1 MVVQYYVQCP
11 RMEKQRPEAGTP
23 DQTSTNVQ
31 YPTHNNTG
39 VSAEELGMVEA
50 DSRTKEN
57 HHFEPQERLGPLGPA
72 PWIVCQPSDCH
83 AGFARDICS
92 VIK

>member
-11 RMEKQRPEAGTP
+11 RMEKQRAGTP

-50 DSRTKEN
+50 DS
-57 HHFEPQERLGPLGPA
+57 
-72 PWIVCQPSDCH
+72 
-83 AGFARDICS
+83 
-92 VIK
+92 

>member
-11 RMEKQRPEAGTP
+11 GMEKQRPEAGTP

-31 YPTHNNTG
+31 YPTHNKTE

-50 DSRTKEN
+50 DS
-57 HHFEPQERLGPLGPA
+57 
-72 PWIVCQPSDCH
+72 
-83 AGFARDICS
+83 
-92 VIK
+92 

>member
-1 MVVQYYVQCP
+1 MFNALGWKNRGQNY
-11 RMEKQRPEAGTP
+11 AGTP

-50 DSRTKEN
+50 DS
-57 HHFEPQERLGPLGPA
+57 
-72 PWIVCQPSDCH
+72 
-83 AGFARDICS
+83 
-92 VIK
+92 

>member
-11 RMEKQRPEAGTP
+11 RMEKQRLEAGTP

-31 YPTHNNTG
+31 YPTHNNTE

-50 DSRTKEN
+50 DS
-57 HHFEPQERLGPLGPA
+57 
-72 PWIVCQPSDCH
+72 
-83 AGFARDICS
+83 
-92 VIK
+92 